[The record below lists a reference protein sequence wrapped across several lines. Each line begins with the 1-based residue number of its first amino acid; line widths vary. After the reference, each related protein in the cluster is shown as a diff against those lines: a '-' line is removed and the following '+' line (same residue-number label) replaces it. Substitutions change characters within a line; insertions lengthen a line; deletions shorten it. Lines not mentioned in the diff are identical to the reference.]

1 MNPVEQNAVAEEGSD
16 TQIEW
21 EMRPGGML
29 VQRRENGGDEDGGP
43 FIKIRVSYGSSFHEF
58 TVPWQST
65 FGELKKLLA
74 PKTGLEPGDQRLYF
88 RGREK
93 DDTETLH
100 MAGLKDLSKLLLMEH
115 HSSKE
120 RKMEEARKKDEIS
133 KACEAVAEVR
143 AEVDKLSEKVSSLQA
158 SVNGGTKMDEKEFII
173 STELLMVQLLKLDS
187 IEAEGEAKTQRKNEV
202 RRVQSYVDAL
212 DALKTKNANPFGTS
226 FTNSVSVSTN
236 WETFDSGVGSLTPPS
251 VSSSSAKIT
260 QNWEQFE

>member
-1 MNPVEQNAVAEEGSD
+1 MNPAEENAVAKEGSD
-16 TQIEW
+16 KQIEW

-29 VQRRENGGDEDGGP
+29 VQRRENGCDEDGGP
-43 FIKIRVSYGSSFHEF
+43 FIKIRVSYGSSLHEF

-158 SVNGGTKMDEKEFII
+158 SVNGGTKVDEKEFII

-202 RRVQSYVDAL
+202 CRVQSYVDAL

-236 WETFDSGVGSLTPPS
+236 WETFDTGVGSLTPPS
-251 VSSSSAKIT
+251 VSSSPTKIT

>member
-1 MNPVEQNAVAEEGSD
+1 MEPKAEEG
-16 TQIEW
+16 IEW

-29 VQRRENGGDEDGGP
+29 VQRREDGDDEDGGP
-43 FIKIRVSYGSSFHEF
+43 MIKIKVSYGSSLYDLS
-58 TVPWQST
+58 VPCRTT

-74 PKTGLEPGDQRLYF
+74 SKTGLEPGEQRLFF

-100 MAGLKDLSKLLLMEH
+100 MAGLKDLSKLLLMEQ

-120 RKMEEARKKDEIS
+120 RKMEEARKKEEIL

-143 AEVDKLSEKVSSLQA
+143 AEVDKLSQKVSSLQA
-158 SVNGGTKMDEKEFII
+158 SVDSGVKVDEKEFII

-187 IEAEGEAKTQRKNEV
+187 IEAEGEAKAQRKNEV

-212 DALKTKNANPFGTS
+212 DALKTKNANPIGTFS
-226 FTNSVSVSTN
+226 NSVSVSTN

-251 VSSSSAKIT
+251 PSVSSSASKIT
-260 QNWEQFE
+260 QDWESFE